1 MSMKNVD
8 LYYFSGTGNTR
19 LVVERMVEIF
29 RKNGVDVTLKKI
41 EGSRPEDVDLDHTLG
56 IGFPVAI
63 LSTYSFVWDFINALP
78 EAQGTEVFMVDTL
91 GGYSR
96 GIVGPLRNILEKKG
110 YKPIGA
116 CEIVM
121 PLNIFYIQDKAV
133 CDEKVKKGL
142 QRAEKY
148 THALLEGKSQWG
160 RVPIFSDA
168 MKTVSMGGLKL
179 AAWGP
184 HQRYLKFRV
193 NQSLCNGCG
202 TCADLC
208 PVGNIKMDEH
218 PVTGDNCQYC
228 MRCASFCPRGAIP
241 CFINYRGKTY
251 AAMKPGEML
260 K

>member
-110 YKPIGA
+110 YGE
-116 CEIVM
+116 C
-121 PLNIFYIQDKAV
+121 L
-133 CDEKVKKGL
+133 
-142 QRAEKY
+142 
-148 THALLEGKSQWG
+148 
-160 RVPIFSDA
+160 
-168 MKTVSMGGLKL
+168 
-179 AAWGP
+179 
-184 HQRYLKFRV
+184 
-193 NQSLCNGCG
+193 
-202 TCADLC
+202 
-208 PVGNIKMDEH
+208 
-218 PVTGDNCQYC
+218 
-228 MRCASFCPRGAIP
+228 RCKQI
-241 CFINYRGKTY
+241 
-251 AAMKPGEML
+251 
-260 K
+260 